1 MGALLLFLSL
11 FLLPSIALAQPNPN
25 APLLGPMETYVP
37 PDVNLGDALRDL
49 ARMRHLQIVYVSA
62 QAHNLQTHGAAG
74 ILSATEAL
82 EQLLQG
88 TGLEFKFLDAET
100 VEILPQ
106 PSGSS
111 LSASIPPPTPPA
123 PARPRSSAPPRAT
136 KPPATASAASAAA
149 RELQEVTVSASA
161 ISILGYE
168 APTPVTAISLQ
179 QLQSEART
187 DVADVLRN
195 LPPYSGSPSP
205 ENSDYAGLVSA
216 GIQGEDLLNLRDLGV
231 NRTLVL
237 FDGQR
242 VVQSNIQ
249 GGVDVSTLPSSLVE
263 RIDTV
268 TGGASAVW
276 GSDALAGVINLIIN
290 KSFNGVQ
297 LNLEG
302 SNNSQGLHPQQKA
315 ELTLGTP
322 FADGRGHIEAAGSYW
337 NVPRPYF
344 THEVPGWA
352 SQRLVANPACSHYV
366 FESAVCPPG
375 EPVWI
380 HASGVGLASATTGGL
395 ITGGL
400 NGAPSPLSNVAFG
413 AGGTPYLFNRGN
425 VTEGFFSN
433 GGTPNYDT
441 GFIGLNAQ
449 PLRNETAFAL
459 ASWKFNDALSASL
472 QLNYGTTATENNSYS
487 ADQYGNV
494 PIYSGNPFIPPSIQQ
509 YLAAHSLAGFT
520 LGTTNQNNVP
530 GGGGSLDSQINSL
543 GIPVAYVR
551 RSLAR
556 GVFTLEGSFA
566 PHWTWNAYFMH
577 GESHM
582 YESMLNNVDRPNLL
596 QAENVVLG
604 PAGVPTCAA
613 TLNPALAVS
622 GAYPGCQPLNVMGL
636 GLASQAAIDYITG
649 PTKNGQDAQS
659 MTLTENVAAASLQG
673 QLPFGLAAGPIAA
686 AAGLVYRNER
696 GVTTN
701 CGINCDQVNFS
712 LSNFAAFGPASYDI
726 REASA
731 EVNLPLL
738 HQRFVRSAS
747 LDLAARISDYS
758 TSGTVATYKFG
769 LVSQLTDVVRFRGSY
784 SYDIRAPDLFELF
797 SNPLPILTNG
807 TDPRTGQAVAFF
819 GTSVGNPHLR
829 PELGE
834 TRTFGLVLTPLAGM
848 NVSADW
854 YYILI
859 KDAINEGFSSS
870 AIEAQCAAGSA
881 AFCQDLIFSRYPGG
895 CHGPTLDACP
905 AGPLAAVLSP
915 PLNFDRETNSGIDVN
930 GDYRFPFLSGAL
942 DLNTS
947 INYMF
952 QQRYTSI
959 NGSCDSANS
968 LGADASAVFCPILG
982 VPKFKGSVA
991 LTYSQ
996 DGWLGT
1002 LQARM
1007 IGAAHLY
1014 TGWQNGVN
1022 VDNNDLPFYTYLDA
1036 RLSYRFAAGVS
1047 VYAAVDNIADRI
1059 MPVIA
1064 DTPNAI
1070 TIFEPPYRD
1079 DTYDGFG
1086 RVWRVGVRLKW

>member
-1 MGALLLFLSL
+1 
-11 FLLPSIALAQPNPN
+11 
-25 APLLGPMETYVP
+25 METYVP
-37 PDVNLGDALRDL
+37 PAVNLGDALRDL
-49 ARMRHLQIVYVSA
+49 ARVRHLQIVYVSA
-62 QAHNLQTHGAAG
+62 QAHNLQTRGAAG

-82 EQLLQG
+82 QQLLAG

-100 VEILPQ
+100 VEILLR
-106 PSGSS
+106 STASS
-111 LSASIPPPTPPA
+111 LAASAPPPPPPPPQRPHSVA
-123 PARPRSSAPPRAT
+123 PARRTGAPP
-136 KPPATASAASAAA
+136 SAVAQRVGSH
-149 RELQEVTVSASA
+149 ELQEVTVSASA
-161 ISILGYE
+161 ISIVGYE
-168 APTPVTAISLQ
+168 AATPVTAISLQ

-205 ENSDYAGLVSA
+205 ENSDYTGLVSA
-216 GIQGEDLLNLRDLGV
+216 GIQGEDLLNLRNLGV

-297 LNLEG
+297 LNLEQ
-302 SNNSQGLHPQQKA
+302 SNNSQGLHSQQKA

-322 FADGRGHIEAAGSYW
+322 FADGRGHIEAAGSFW

-344 THEVPGWA
+344 THDVPGWA
-352 SQRLVANPACSHYV
+352 SQRLVANGACSHYR
-366 FESAVCPPG
+366 FENAVCPPG
-375 EPVWI
+375 APVWL
-380 HASGVGLASATTGGL
+380 HAADVGLASATTGGV

-400 NGAPSPLSNVAFG
+400 DGAPSPLTNIAFG
-413 AGGTPYLFNRGN
+413 AGGRPYAFNPGN
-425 VTEGFFSN
+425 VTGGFFAN
-433 GGTPNYDT
+433 AGTPNYDT
-441 GFIGLNAQ
+441 GLIGLNAQ

-459 ASWKFNDALSASL
+459 ASWKFNDALAASL
-472 QLNYGTTATENNSYS
+472 QLNYGTTETENNSYS

-494 PIYSGNPFIPPSIQQ
+494 PIYSGNPFIPASIQQ
-509 YLAAHSLAGFT
+509 YLSAHGLAGFT

-530 GGGGSLDSQINSL
+530 GGGGSLESQINSL
-543 GIPVAYVR
+543 GIPVAYVHR
-551 RSLAR
+551 TLAR
-556 GVFTLEGSFA
+556 GVFTLEGMLA
-566 PHWTWNAYFMH
+566 PHWTWSAYFMH
-577 GESHM
+577 GQSHM

-596 QAENVVLG
+596 EAENAVLG
-604 PAGVPTCAA
+604 PAGVPVCAA
-613 TLNPALAVS
+613 TLNPALALPAAS
-622 GAYPGCQPLNVMGL
+622 PGCQPLDVMGV
-636 GLASQAAIDYITG
+636 GVASQAAIDYITG

-659 MTLTENVAAASLQG
+659 MTLTENVAAASVQG
-673 QLPFGLAAGPIAA
+673 ELPFGLTAGPIAA
-686 AAGLVYRNER
+686 AAGLAYRNER

-701 CGINCDQVNFS
+701 CGINCNQVNFS

-731 EVNLPLL
+731 ELNLPLL
-738 HQRFVRSAS
+738 RERLVRSAS

-769 LVSQLTDVVRFRGSY
+769 LVSQLTDAVRFRGSY

-797 SNPLPILTNG
+797 SNALPILTNG

-819 GTSVGNPHLR
+819 GTSVGNPQLR

-848 NVSADW
+848 NLSLDW

-859 KDAINEGFSSS
+859 RDAINEGFSSA
-870 AIEAQCAAGSA
+870 AIEAQCASGSA
-881 AFCQDLIFSRYPGG
+881 AFCEDLVFGRYPGG
-895 CHGPTLDACP
+895 CRGPALDSCP

-915 PLNFDRETNSGIDVN
+915 PLNFDRQTNSGLDLN
-930 GDYRFPFLSGAL
+930 GDYRLPFLSGAL
-942 DLNTS
+942 DINS
-947 INYMF
+947 SMNYMF
-952 QQRYTSI
+952 QERYTSI

-968 LGADASAVFCPILG
+968 LGADASAVFCPIVG
-982 VPKFKGSVA
+982 VPKFKGAVA

-996 DGWLGT
+996 GGWLGT
-1002 LQARM
+1002 LQTRM

-1014 TGWQNGVN
+1014 TGWRNGVD
-1022 VDNNDLPFYTYLDA
+1022 VDHNDLPLYTYLDA
-1036 RLSYRFAAGVS
+1036 RLSYRFSEIAS
-1047 VYAAVDNIADRI
+1047 VYAAVDNVADRI

-1086 RVWRVGVRLKW
+1086 RVWRLGVRLKW

>member
-1 MGALLLFLSL
+1 MLLFPSL
-11 FLLPSIALAQPNPN
+11 CLLPSLAPAQPTG
-25 APLLGPMETYVP
+25 PLLGPMETYVP
-37 PDVNLGDALRDL
+37 PEASLGDALRDL
-49 ARMRHLQIVYVSA
+49 ARMRHLQIVYISA
-62 QAHNLQTHGAAG
+62 QARNLQTHGAAG

-82 EQLLQG
+82 TQLLAG

-100 VEILPQ
+100 VEIEP
-106 PSGSS
+106 
-111 LSASIPPPTPPA
+111 
-123 PARPRSSAPPRAT
+123 
-136 KPPATASAASAAA
+136 TASAASVSARKPPPAAPPPVARSVAPARPASPPAPAAAASAGA

-161 ISILGYE
+161 ISIVGYE
-168 APTPVTAISLQ
+168 AATPVTAISLQ

-205 ENSDYAGLVSA
+205 ENSDYTGLVSA

-290 KSFNGVQ
+290 KSFNGAQV
-297 LNLEG
+297 NLEE
-302 SNNSQGLHPQQKA
+302 SNNSQGLHEQQKA

-322 FADGRGHIEAAGSYW
+322 LADGQGHIEAAGSFW
-337 NVPRPYF
+337 SVPRPYF
-344 THEVPGWA
+344 THDVPGWD

-366 FESAVCPPG
+366 FETAVCPPG
-375 EPVWI
+375 EPIWL
-380 HASGVGLASATTGGL
+380 HASGVGLASATTGGV

-400 NGAPSPLSNVAFG
+400 NGAPSPLTNVAFG
-413 AGGTPYLFNRGN
+413 PGGTPLVFNPGN

-433 GGTPNYDT
+433 GGTPNDDT
-441 GFIGLNAQ
+441 GLIGLDAQ
-449 PLRNETAFAL
+449 PLSNETAFAL
-459 ASWKFNDALSASL
+459 ASWRFNDALSASL
-472 QLNYGTTATENNSYS
+472 QLNYGTTETENNSYS

-494 PIYSGNPFIPPSIQQ
+494 PIYSGNPFIPSSIQQ
-509 YLAAHSLAGFT
+509 YMSAHGIAGFT
-520 LGTTNQNNVP
+520 LGTTNENNVP
-530 GGGGSLDSQINSL
+530 GGGGSLASQIGSL
-543 GIPVAYVR
+543 GIPVAYVH

-556 GVFTLEGSFA
+556 GVFTLDGSFA
-566 PHWTWNAYFMH
+566 PRWTWSAYFMH
-577 GESHM
+577 GQSHM

-596 QAENVVLG
+596 EAENVVLS
-604 PAGVPTCAA
+604 PTGVPVCAA
-613 TLNPALAVS
+613 TLNPALAVA
-622 GAYPGCQPLNVMGL
+622 GATRGCQPLNVMGI
-636 GLASQAAIDYITG
+636 GVASAAAIDYITG

-659 MTLTENVAAASLQG
+659 MTLMENVASASLQG
-673 QLPFGLAAGPIAA
+673 ELPFGLAAGPLAA

-696 GVTTN
+696 GITVN
-701 CGINCDQVNFS
+701 CGSNCDQVNFS
-712 LSNFAAFGPASYDI
+712 LSNFAQFGPAGYDI
-726 REASA
+726 KEASA
-731 EVNLPLL
+731 ELNLPLL
-738 HQRFVRSAS
+738 KARLVQSAA

-758 TSGTVATYKFG
+758 TSGTVGTYKFG
-769 LVSQLTDVVRFRGSY
+769 LVSQLTGALRFRGSY

-797 SNPLPILTNG
+797 SNPLPVLTNG

-819 GTSVGNPHLR
+819 GTSVGNPELR

-834 TRTFGLVLTPLAGM
+834 TRTFGLVFTPLAGL
-848 NVSADW
+848 NASLDW

-870 AIEAQCAAGSA
+870 AIESQCAAGSA
-881 AFCQDLIFSRYPGG
+881 AFCEDLVFGRYPGG
-895 CHGPTLDACP
+895 CQGPTLDSCP
-905 AGPLAAVLSP
+905 PGPLAAVLSP
-915 PLNFDRETNSGIDVN
+915 PLNFDRESNSGLDFN
-930 GDYRFPFLSGAL
+930 GDYRSPFLRGAL
-942 DLNTS
+942 DLNS
-947 INYMF
+947 SMNYMF
-952 QQRYTSI
+952 EERYTSI

-968 LGADASAVFCPILG
+968 LGSDANVLFCPIVG
-982 VPKFKGSVA
+982 VPKFKGSLA
-991 LTYSQ
+991 LSYSQ
-996 DGWLGT
+996 RGWLGT
-1002 LQARM
+1002 LQVRL

-1014 TGWQNGVN
+1014 TGWQSGVN
-1022 VDNNDLPFYTYLDA
+1022 VDNNDIPFYTYLDT
-1036 RLSYRFAAGVS
+1036 RLSYRFADGLS
-1047 VYAAVDNIADRI
+1047 LYAAVDNLANRI

-1086 RVWRVGVRLKW
+1086 RLWRLGLRMKW